1 MALRTLA
8 LPAVAVPQ
16 EHTPHPDPVTIPDP
30 APKRK
35 PRRVRSQRGSI
46 VRRGRS
52 WIAVF
57 RTREGKQKWRTFHS
71 KSEANNC
78 LTDALKLIREDKY
91 TDARPEQFSVYV
103 ERWLVR
109 RAVTVKP
116 NTLRT
121 YTTMFKKYLTPAFG
135 DEDMRDVTRDEVRTF
150 TYRLLALGKLTGR
163 SIRIM
168 LILLHDVFDDA
179 IDDKVAQTN
188 PAHRL
193 NVDLPD
199 DSTARY
205 VPEPEDV
212 SATFAQ
218 LNENPAVQVFL
229 ALTAMTGLRRGE
241 ALGLWWGDIDWRKG
255 TIRVERSLTRAN
267 QACSNTFRNI
277 EWAYSTTL
285 AVVPP
290 KSKTSRRTVNMPAQ
304 LEVLLKQL
312 RALTRNESPFVFQQN
327 ADGAPLDPDLLYDVL
342 HDAQDRADVKR
353 FGFHGLRHL
362 YASRLQ
368 EAGASPAHTR
378 DRMGHSSI
386 TMTDRYSHDVAD
398 GRAFSDAVARTFPF
412 GVSKLLEEKTASR

>member
-1 MALRTLA
+1 MASRTIA
-8 LPAVAVPQ
+8 VPAIAVPQ
-16 EHTPHPDPVTIPDP
+16 EQTPHPDPRPI
-30 APKRK
+30 PKRK
-35 PRRVRSQRGSI
+35 RRRVRSQRGSI

-57 RTREGKQKWRTFHS
+57 RTREGKQKWQTFHS
-71 KSEANNC
+71 KAEATSC
-78 LTDALKLIREDKY
+78 LNDVLKLVREDKY
-91 TDARPEQFSVYV
+91 TDAQPELFSVYAA
-103 ERWLVR
+103 RWLAR

-116 NTLRT
+116 NTHRT
-121 YTTMFKKYLTPAFG
+121 YATVFKKYLVPEFG
-135 DEDMRDVTRDEVRTF
+135 DQEMRDITREQVREF
-150 TYRLLALGKLTGR
+150 THSQLALGKLTGK

-168 LILLHDVFDDA
+168 LVLLHDLFDSA
-179 IDDKVAQTN
+179 VDDKVAQTN

-212 SATFAQ
+212 SATFAE
-218 LNENPAVQVFL
+218 LDKNPAVQIFL
-229 ALTAMTGLRRGE
+229 ALITLTGLRRGE
-241 ALGLWWGDIDWRKG
+241 VLGLWWSDIDWHKG

-267 QACSNTFRNI
+267 KDKCSSFRNI
-277 EWAYSTTL
+277 EWHYSTTL

-304 LEVLLKQL
+304 LEELLKQL
-312 RALTRNESPFVFQQN
+312 RAITRNDSKFVFQQN
-327 ADGAPLDPDLLYDVL
+327 AEGAPMDPDLIYDVL
-342 HDAQDRADVKR
+342 QDAQARAGVKR

-378 DRMGHSSI
+378 DRLGHSTI
-386 TMTDRYSHDVAD
+386 EMTNRYTHDVTD
-398 GRAFSDAVARTFPF
+398 GRVFSDAVARVFPF
-412 GVSKLLEEKTASR
+412 VVSNLLAERTPSR